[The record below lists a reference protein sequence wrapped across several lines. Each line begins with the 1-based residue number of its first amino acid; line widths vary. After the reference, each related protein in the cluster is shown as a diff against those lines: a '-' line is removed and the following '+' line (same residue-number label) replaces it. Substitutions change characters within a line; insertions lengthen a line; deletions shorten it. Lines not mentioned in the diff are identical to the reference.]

1 LILPWQS
8 LLVFSPLLPI
18 VHSSQSKFDVC
29 QTNWWS
35 PFLSPLNYYLN
46 PFS

>member
-18 VHSSQSKFDVC
+18 VHGSVSKFDVYW
-29 QTNWWS
+29 TS
-35 PFLSPLNYYLN
+35 
-46 PFS
+46 